1 MPSGKS
7 CVATVSV
14 EAAIAPI
21 RGKLLVQFR
30 MQSEAALRQRSEGCP
45 IAPVAC
51 QKRARFSRSGTGKRG
66 AFDDRCF
73 DTPAAEEIGDRG
85 TNHPATADQYMA
97 SRAPAFAGMATG
109 RANSFKFP
117 SHSVPDTEG
126 AETYYTHGTAIS

>member
-1 MPSGKS
+1 MPSGKP
-7 CVATVSV
+7 CGAAVSI

-30 MQSEAALRQRSEGCP
+30 MQREAALRQRREGCP
-45 IAPVAC
+45 IAPVTR
-51 QKRARFSRSGTGKRG
+51 QKPTRFSGSGTGKRG

-73 DTPAAEEIGDRG
+73 DTPAAEEVGDRG
-85 TNHPATADQYMA
+85 TDHSATANQYMA
-97 SRAPAFAGMATG
+97 SRVPAFAGMATG